1 MALGKKLSC
10 EIIDLANDGR
20 GIGRVNGKAY
30 FIEGALPG
38 EEVQFSAVKEK
49 RNFGEGRISKA
60 LIQSDYRRDPK
71 CKYFSRC
78 GGCSLQH
85 LDHNNQITIKNRQ
98 LLSSLAHAGFSPL
111 RTLDP
116 LTGLGWKYR
125 RRARLAVQRNK
136 IGQFIIGFRQSGSKR
151 IEAVEKC
158 LVLDDSLDQ
167 ILSHLPMIL
176 QDVPHSIKIIEI
188 ELVAAENASA
198 VAITASK
205 PLTTDVAN
213 RIIKNLYMIHASIQ
227 LWWRGFSESRVSC
240 LSDASA
246 SLFYSIDNRLKI
258 YFEPGQFIQVNR
270 EVNDLMIKKMIQ
282 LLSLESKGTIVDL
295 FCGSGNLSLP
305 LAEYFDHVVGVEGVR
320 SLVNKAIENARDNVV
335 TNCKF
340 VVADLSNADSLNGIT
355 EMVDQIDVIVL
366 DPPRDGAMAIMPWV
380 ANAGATMVLY
390 ISCHPSTMIR
400 DAKILKSAGYRMS
413 DVGILDMFPHTA
425 HVESISLFVR

>member
-1 MALGKKLSC
+1 
-10 EIIDLANDGR
+10 
-20 GIGRVNGKAY
+20 
-30 FIEGALPG
+30 
-38 EEVQFSAVKEK
+38 
-49 RNFGEGRISKA
+49 
-60 LIQSDYRRDPK
+60 
-71 CKYFSRC
+71 
-78 GGCSLQH
+78 
-85 LDHNNQITIKNRQ
+85 
-98 LLSSLAHAGFSPL
+98 
-111 RTLDP
+111 
-116 LTGLGWKYR
+116 
-125 RRARLAVQRNK
+125 
-136 IGQFIIGFRQSGSKR
+136 
-151 IEAVEKC
+151 
-158 LVLDDSLDQ
+158 
-167 ILSHLPMIL
+167 L
-176 QDVPHSIKIIEI
+176 QDIPHSIKIIEI

-213 RIIKNLYMIHASIQ
+213 RIIKNLYMIHDSIQ
-227 LWWRGFSESRVSC
+227 LWWKGLSESRFSC

-270 EVNDLMIKKMIQ
+270 EVNDLMIKKMVQ

-305 LAEYFDHVVGVEGVR
+305 LAQYFDHVIGVEGVR

-335 TNCKF
+335 INCKF

-380 ANAGATMVLY
+380 ANAGAKMVLY

-400 DAKILKSAGYRMS
+400 DAKILKSAGYRMV

>member
-98 LLSSLAHAGFSPL
+98 LLSSLAHAGFSPS

-151 IEAVEKC
+151 IEAVENC

-167 ILSHLPMIL
+167 ILSQLPIIL

-227 LWWRGFSESRVSC
+227 LWWRGLSESHFSC

-305 LAEYFDHVVGVEGVR
+305 LAQYFDHVVGVEGVR

-380 ANAGATMVLY
+380 ANSGATMVLY

>member
-10 EIIDLANDGR
+10 EIIDLSHDGR
-20 GIGRVNGKAY
+20 GIGRVHGKAY

-38 EEVQFSAVKEK
+38 EKVEFSVVKEK
-49 RNFGEGRISKA
+49 RNFGEGRISKS
-60 LIQSDYRRDPK
+60 LSQSDYRRDPK

-85 LDHNNQITIKNRQ
+85 LHHNNQVIIKNRQ
-98 LLSSLAHAGFSPL
+98 LLASLAHADLSPS

-116 LTGLGWKYR
+116 LMGSGWQYR

-136 IGQFIIGFRQSGSKR
+136 LGQFTIGFRQSGSKR

-167 ILSHLPMIL
+167 ILQHLPIIL
-176 QDVPHSIKIIEI
+176 KAVPHSIKIMEI

-205 PLTTDVAN
+205 SLTSDAAS
-213 RIIKNLYMIHASIQ
+213 RIIENLYTINASTQ
-227 LWWRGFSESRVSC
+227 LWWRHVSESRFSC
-240 LSDASA
+240 LSSITA
-246 SLFYSIDNRLKI
+246 SLFYSINNRLKI

-270 EVNDLMIKKMIQ
+270 EVNDLMIEKMIQ

-305 LAEYFDHVVGVEGVR
+305 LAQYFDHVIGVEGVR

-366 DPPRDGAMAIMPWV
+366 DPPRDGAMAIMPWI
-380 ANAGATMVLY
+380 ANAGAKMVLY

-400 DAKILKSAGYRMS
+400 DVQILKSAGYRMS
-413 DVGILDMFPHTA
+413 DVGVLDMFPHTA
-425 HVESISLFVR
+425 HVESIALFER

>member
-30 FIEGALPG
+30 FVEGALPG
-38 EEVQFSAVKEK
+38 EEVEFSAVKEK

-98 LLSSLAHAGFSPL
+98 LLSSLAHAGFSPS

-167 ILSHLPMIL
+167 ILSQLPIIL

-198 VAITASK
+198 VAITASN
-205 PLTTDVAN
+205 PLTSDVAN

-227 LWWRGFSESRVSC
+227 LWWRGLGENRFSC

-246 SLFYSIDNRLKI
+246 SLFYSIDNTVSYTHLTLPTI
-258 YFEPGQFIQVNR
+258 
-270 EVNDLMIKKMIQ
+270 
-282 LLSLESKGTIVDL
+282 LLV
-295 FCGSGNLSLP
+295 
-305 LAEYFDHVVGVEGVR
+305 
-320 SLVNKAIENARDNVV
+320 
-335 TNCKF
+335 
-340 VVADLSNADSLNGIT
+340 
-355 EMVDQIDVIVL
+355 
-366 DPPRDGAMAIMPWV
+366 
-380 ANAGATMVLY
+380 
-390 ISCHPSTMIR
+390 
-400 DAKILKSAGYRMS
+400 
-413 DVGILDMFPHTA
+413 
-425 HVESISLFVR
+425 

>member
-1 MALGKKLSC
+1 MAIGKKLSC

-30 FIEGALPG
+30 FVEGALPG
-38 EEVQFSAVKEK
+38 EEVEFSAVKEK

-98 LLSSLAHAGFSPL
+98 LLSSLAHAGFSPS

-116 LTGLGWKYR
+116 LIGLGWKYR

-167 ILSHLPMIL
+167 ILSQLPIIL
-176 QDVPHSIKIIEI
+176 QDVPHSLKIIEI

-205 PLTTDVAN
+205 PLTSDVAN

-227 LWWRGFSESRVSC
+227 LWWRGLSESRFSC

-270 EVNDLMIKKMIQ
+270 EVNDLMIKKMVQ

-305 LAEYFDHVVGVEGVR
+305 LAQYFDHVIGVEGAR
-320 SLVNKAIENARDNVV
+320 SLVNKAIENACDNVV

-340 VVADLSNADSLNGIT
+340 VVADLSNADSLDGIT
-355 EMVDQIDVIVL
+355 EMVDQIDAIVL

-380 ANAGATMVLY
+380 ANAEAKMVLY

-400 DAKILKSAGYRMS
+400 DAKFLKSAGYSMS
-413 DVGILDMFPHTA
+413 EVGVLDMFPHTA

>member
-227 LWWRGFSESRVSC
+227 LWWRGLSESHFSC

-380 ANAGATMVLY
+380 ANAGAKMVLY

-425 HVESISLFVR
+425 HVESISLFIR

>member
-98 LLSSLAHAGFSPL
+98 LLSSLAHAGFSPS

-167 ILSHLPMIL
+167 ILSQLPIIL
-176 QDVPHSIKIIEI
+176 QDVPHSIKIIGI

-213 RIIKNLYMIHASIQ
+213 RIIKNLYMIDASIQ
-227 LWWRGFSESRVSC
+227 LWWRVLSESGFSC

-270 EVNDLMIKKMIQ
+270 EVNDLMIKKMVQ

-305 LAEYFDHVVGVEGVR
+305 LAQYFDHVIGVEGVR

-335 TNCKF
+335 SNCKF
-340 VVADLSNADSLNGIT
+340 VVADLSHADSLNGIT
-355 EMVDQIDVIVL
+355 EMVDQIDAVVL

-380 ANAGATMVLY
+380 ANSGATMVLY

>member
-10 EIIDLANDGR
+10 EIIDLSHDGR
-20 GIGRVNGKAY
+20 GIGRVHGKAY

-38 EEVQFSAVKEK
+38 EKVEFSVVKEK
-49 RNFGEGRISKA
+49 RNFGEGRISKS
-60 LIQSDYRRDPK
+60 LSQSDYRRDPK

-85 LDHNNQITIKNRQ
+85 LHHNNQVIIKNRQ
-98 LLSSLAHAGFSPL
+98 LLASLAHADLSPS

-116 LTGLGWKYR
+116 LMGSGWQYR

-136 IGQFIIGFRQSGSKR
+136 LGQFTIGFRQSGSKR

-167 ILSHLPMIL
+167 ILQHLPIIL
-176 QDVPHSIKIIEI
+176 KALPHSIKIMEI

-205 PLTTDVAN
+205 SLTSDAAS
-213 RIIKNLYMIHASIQ
+213 RIIENLYTINASTQ
-227 LWWRGFSESRVSC
+227 LWWKGLSESRFSC

-270 EVNDLMIKKMIQ
+270 EVNDLMIKKMVQ
-282 LLSLESKGTIVDL
+282 LLSLKSKGTIVDL

-305 LAEYFDHVVGVEGVR
+305 LAQYFDHVIGVEGVR

-335 TNCKF
+335 INCKF

-380 ANAGATMVLY
+380 ANAGAKMVLY

-400 DAKILKSAGYRMS
+400 DAKILKSAGYRIV

-425 HVESISLFVR
+425 HVESIALFER

>member
-1 MALGKKLSC
+1 MGLGKKLSC

-38 EEVQFSAVKEK
+38 EEVEFSVVKEK

-98 LLSSLAHAGFSPL
+98 LLSSLAHAGFSPS

-116 LTGLGWKYR
+116 LIGLGWKYR

-136 IGQFIIGFRQSGSKR
+136 IGQFIIGFHQSRSKR

-167 ILSHLPMIL
+167 ILSQLPIIL
-176 QDVPHSIKIIEI
+176 QDVPYSIKIIEI
-188 ELVAAENASA
+188 ELVEAENSSA
-198 VAITASK
+198 VAITANK
-205 PLTTDVAN
+205 PLTRDIAN
-213 RIIKNLYMIHASIQ
+213 RIIKNLYTIHASIQ
-227 LWWRGFSESRVSC
+227 LWWRGMSESRFSC

-270 EVNDLMIKKMIQ
+270 EVNDLMIKKMVK

-305 LAEYFDHVVGVEGVR
+305 LAQYFDHVIGVEGVR
-320 SLVNKAIENARDNVV
+320 SLVNKAIENARDNAV

-355 EMVDQIDVIVL
+355 EMVDQIDAIVL